1 MTQYGM
7 SERFGLMGLASKEDM
22 YLSGRTV
29 LNCGDATAAE
39 IDQEVMI
46 ILKQSYEE
54 SKRLLSENRKAL
66 DKIADFLIEKETIT
80 GKEFMEIFRKVQEEE
95 KGETEEKEAV
105 EEKEAA
111 QESEATKEKEE
122 AQGD

>member
-1 MTQYGM
+1 M
-7 SERFGLMGLASKEDM
+7 
-22 YLSGRTV
+22 
-29 LNCGDATAAE
+29 
-39 IDQEVMI
+39 
-46 ILKQSYEE
+46 
-54 SKRLLSENRKAL
+54 